1 MYHPGV
7 IISWTHVPST
17 LTHEY
22 STLSVVGGRDSGSDI
37 HSGIVESEVVV
48 EVTVIVE

>member
-1 MYHPGV
+1 MGQL
-7 IISWTHVPST
+7 WTTRVGGRDSGSDIHSGI
-17 LTHEY
+17 
-22 STLSVVGGRDSGSDI
+22 VVGGRDSGSDI

>member
-1 MYHPGV
+1 MWAGGDSGSDIHSG
-7 IISWTHVPST
+7 I
-17 LTHEY
+17 
-22 STLSVVGGRDSGSDI
+22 VVAGRDSGSDI

>member
-1 MYHPGV
+1 MLERGPLGFGSDIHSG
-7 IISWTHVPST
+7 I
-17 LTHEY
+17 
-22 STLSVVGGRDSGSDI
+22 VVGGRDSGSDI

>member
-1 MYHPGV
+1 MWVGGDSGSD
-7 IISWTHVPST
+7 IPSGI
-17 LTHEY
+17 
-22 STLSVVGGRDSGSDI
+22 VVGGRDSGSDI

>member
-1 MYHPGV
+1 MWAGGDSGSDIHSG
-7 IISWTHVPST
+7 I
-17 LTHEY
+17 
-22 STLSVVGGRDSGSDI
+22 VVGGRDSGSDI